1 MLPILLPVLL
11 IYLKTVAIMQHS
23 TVKIS
28 VSFKVR
34 MCKYLGIYALTRKR
48 LFIKEHLLY
57 NHSSCFHQKRPP
69 DVFCKKGVLRNFTKF
84 TGKHLC
90 QSLFF
95 NSVAGLRH
103 YSALYCL
110 HPSCAIKI
118 CWKRNRVF
126 TISNSYYAV
135 PLYKMLLP
143 SKSHFDMNV
152 LL

>member
-1 MLPILLPVLL
+1 M
-11 IYLKTVAIMQHS
+11 MQHS

-28 VSFKVR
+28 VSFKVS

-103 YSALYCL
+103 YSG
-110 HPSCAIKI
+110 
-118 CWKRNRVF
+118 RGVF
-126 TISNSYYAV
+126 
-135 PLYKMLLP
+135 L
-143 SKSHFDMNV
+143 
-152 LL
+152 